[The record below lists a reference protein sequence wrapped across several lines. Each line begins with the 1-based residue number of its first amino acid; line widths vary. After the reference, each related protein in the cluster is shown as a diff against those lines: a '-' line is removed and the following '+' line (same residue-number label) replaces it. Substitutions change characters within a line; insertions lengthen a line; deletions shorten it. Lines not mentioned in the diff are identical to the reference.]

1 MKEANTLINSVIYLH
16 LFLPT
21 IFGGPICKTGNP
33 VTDDIKRI
41 DELVGNL
48 PNDYKIQIK
57 YISKIPNVT
66 DTCWLRLTVSE
77 MSFSLDGLLEKFAKN
92 SSNYLII
99 ENLHRVLDG
108 IHNCL
113 YEDRKDYQ
121 EESEFNCEKSN
132 LEPKQYFSYFNEII
146 TAFQLAEDTNPC
158 DAEAVCRPTEPPDAG
173 RGSNSTAHTLEQT
186 NKTRAPKCERTHP
199 ELGRLV
205 RAKRHSLTA
214 KETTP
219 ETGDPNTMKG
229 ECAHCV
235 TSVNYLPAIGISIVC
250 IVIITTFLTYLVIR
264 VQKNCERN
272 RRIKSYQMDIEQ
284 ECKRE
289 ENEQDGQFILE
300 NQESLT

>member
-158 DAEAVCRPTEPPDAG
+158 DAEAVCRPTEPPDA
-173 RGSNSTAHTLEQT
+173 E
-186 NKTRAPKCERTHP
+186 
-199 ELGRLV
+199 
-205 RAKRHSLTA
+205 
-214 KETTP
+214 ETTP

>member
-1 MKEANTLINSVIYLH
+1 MKEANTFINSVIYLH
-16 LFLPT
+16 LFLPN

-33 VTDDIKRI
+33 VTDDIKLI

-48 PNDYKIQIK
+48 PSDYKIQIK
-57 YISKIPNVT
+57 YISKVPNVT
-66 DTCWLRLTVSE
+66 DTCWLHLTVPE

-113 YEDRKDYQ
+113 SDDKDYQ

-132 LEPKQYFSYFNEII
+132 LEPKQYFNYFSEII
-146 TAFQLAEDTNPC
+146 TAFQSAEDTNPC
-158 DAEAVCRPTEPPDAG
+158 DAAAVCRTMEPPDAG

-199 ELGRLV
+199 ELV

-214 KETTP
+214 KQPTLESS
-219 ETGDPNTMKG
+219 DPDSFKG
-229 ECAHCV
+229 HC
-235 TSVNYLPAIGISIVC
+235 TDCIAPADYVPVIGISIVC
-250 IVIITTFLTYLVIR
+250 TVIITVFLTCLFIR
-264 VQKNCERN
+264 VQKNCRRN
-272 RRIKSYQMDIEQ
+272 RRNRNDHIDIEQ
-284 ECKRE
+284 KQKRE
-289 ENEQDGQFILE
+289 ENALEESQFIHE
-300 NQESLT
+300 NQDPLT

>member
-1 MKEANTLINSVIYLH
+1 MTLINSVIYLQ
-16 LFLPT
+16 LFLSN

-48 PNDYKIQIK
+48 PSDYKIQIK
-57 YISKIPNVT
+57 YISKVPNVT
-66 DTCWLRLTVSE
+66 DTCWLHLTVPE
-77 MSFSLDGLLEKFAKN
+77 MSFSLDVLLEKFAKN

-99 ENLHRVLDG
+99 ENLHRVLGG

-113 YEDRKDYQ
+113 SDNIKDYGSPM

-132 LEPKQYFSYFNEII
+132 LEPKQYFNYFSEII
-146 TAFQLAEDTNPC
+146 TAFQSAEDNNPC
-158 DAEAVCRPTEPPDAG
+158 DAEVVCKMTEQPDAG

-214 KETTP
+214 KQTIMDTS
-219 ETGDPNTMKG
+219 DLNSFKG
-229 ECAHCV
+229 HCTDCV
-235 TSVNYLPAIGISIVC
+235 TSVNYLPAIGISVAC
-250 IVIITTFLTYLVIR
+250 TAIITMFLTCLVIK
-264 VQKNCERN
+264 VQKNCTRN
-272 RRIKSYQMDIEQ
+272 RRNRSYQADIEQ
-284 ECKRE
+284 EGKRE
-289 ENEQDGQFILE
+289 ENEQEGQFIHE
-300 NQESLT
+300 CQDSLT

>member
-1 MKEANTLINSVIYLH
+1 MKEANTLINSVIYLP

-99 ENLHRVLDG
+99 ENLHRVLNG

-158 DAEAVCRPTEPPDAG
+158 DAEAVCRPTEPPDAE
-173 RGSNSTAHTLEQT
+173 A
-186 NKTRAPKCERTHP
+186 
-199 ELGRLV
+199 
-205 RAKRHSLTA
+205 
-214 KETTP
+214 TTP

-229 ECAHCV
+229 ECANCV
-235 TSVNYLPAIGISIVC
+235 TSVDYLPAIGTSVVC
-250 IVIITTFLTYLVIR
+250 TVIITICLTYLVIR
-264 VQKNCERN
+264 VQKNYERN
-272 RRIKSYQMDIEQ
+272 RRIKSYSTDVEQ
-284 ECKRE
+284 ERKRE